1 MKRGFLLIIVLFV
14 FFHGEGQSFYK
25 TPSGK
30 KYHLGTCRMVENVS
44 EKISLEQAIQ
54 LNLDP
59 CKICQ
64 PTATPHRL
72 LPNQQERGEDKTVQ
86 CKGITRSGTRC
97 RHMTRIA
104 NGYCFQ
110 HNPDKKE

>member
-1 MKRGFLLIIVLFV
+1 MKKSILLIIVLFV
-14 FFHGEGQSFYK
+14 FFHGQAQSFYK

-30 KYHLGTCRMVENVS
+30 KYHLGSCRMVENVS
-44 EKISLEQAIQ
+44 EKISLTEAKRQ
-54 LNLDP
+54 NLEP

-64 PTATPHRL
+64 PTASPQNL
-72 LPNQQERGEDKTVQ
+72 SSGQQEQGADKTVQ